1 MTTNDHSHNDTH
13 EHEHE
18 QIDRVAQFNSH
29 PELSMRNRVKQ
40 ERAGLNP
47 EKRVLRSEDRVW
59 NDNNVQHLIDA
70 TNGFDDHAIAC
81 FLRRIAPGGESD
93 IHRHNFEAM
102 GYVVKGKGY
111 EIHDGEKIEWK
122 EGDAVFI
129 PANVW
134 HQHVNADPENEAI
147 ILLITNWPLLLHLGI
162 CTMEP
167 AQSWQDALSRIPAI
181 PDPTSKVRDEQQL
194 FSQDTFTSTQK

>member
-1 MTTNDHSHNDTH
+1 MTTHDHSHNDVH
-13 EHEHE
+13 EHEH
-18 QIDRVAQFNSH
+18 IDRVAQFNSH
-29 PELSMRNRVKQ
+29 PEASMRNQVIRERV
-40 ERAGLNP
+40 GPTP

-59 NDNNVQHLIDA
+59 NNNVQHLIDA
-70 TNGFDDHAIAC
+70 SNGFDDHAIAC
-81 FLRRIAPGGESD
+81 FLRRIAPSGESD

-102 GYVVKGKGY
+102 GYIVKGKGY
-111 EIHDGEKIEWK
+111 EIHDGERIDWK

-134 HQHVNADPENEAI
+134 HQHVNTDPENEAI

-167 AQSWQDALSRIPAI
+167 AQSWQDALSRPPAV
-181 PDPTSKVRDEQQL
+181 PDPLSKVRTEQQL
-194 FSQDTFTSTQK
+194 FTQDDSTSTQK